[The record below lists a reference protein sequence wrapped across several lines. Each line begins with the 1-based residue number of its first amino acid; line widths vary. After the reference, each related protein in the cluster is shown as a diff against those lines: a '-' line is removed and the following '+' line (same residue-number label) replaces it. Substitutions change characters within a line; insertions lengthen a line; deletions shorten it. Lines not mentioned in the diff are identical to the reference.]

1 MKMSLDKNYWN
12 ERYLQQETGW
22 DLKQASPPLVA
33 YINQLNDKSI
43 SILIPGCGNAHE
55 AEYLLQ
61 QGFTNITLIDIA
73 PTLVEQLQQK
83 FKNNP
88 NIQVICADFFE
99 HQNQYDLI
107 LEQTLF
113 CAINPQLREKYV
125 QQAQQLLK
133 PKGKLVGVLFNTV
146 FEKEGPPFGGY
157 VQEYKSLFQPY
168 FQIKTLEPCHNSFVK
183 RAGTEVFI
191 NFQKA

>member
-1 MKMSLDKNYWN
+1 MSLDKNYWN

-73 PTLVEQLQQK
+73 PTLVEQLQQSLK
-83 FKNNP
+83 TIQTYKLFVP
-88 NIQVICADFFE
+88 IFLNIKIST
-99 HQNQYDLI
+99 
-107 LEQTLF
+107 TLF
-113 CAINPQLREKYV
+113 
-125 QQAQQLLK
+125 
-133 PKGKLVGVLFNTV
+133 
-146 FEKEGPPFGGY
+146 
-157 VQEYKSLFQPY
+157 
-168 FQIKTLEPCHNSFVK
+168 
-183 RAGTEVFI
+183 
-191 NFQKA
+191 